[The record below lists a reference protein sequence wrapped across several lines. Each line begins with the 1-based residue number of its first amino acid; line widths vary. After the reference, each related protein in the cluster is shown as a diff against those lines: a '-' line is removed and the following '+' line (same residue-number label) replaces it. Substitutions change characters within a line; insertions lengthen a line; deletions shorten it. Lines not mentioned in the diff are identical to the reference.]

1 MIDRALLLRASDLF
15 NRKLYFECH
24 DLLEE
29 AWSEAKGEDHDL
41 LQSLIHVSVGLY
53 HVAAGNHKGAKSLLE
68 RGVLG
73 LEAFLPT
80 GVTRAARDG
89 LDLLGLSRQARR
101 CLEKTERALA
111 GERIDWE
118 VEDVPVMRV
127 AALE

>member
-1 MIDRALLLRASDLF
+1 VIDRELLLRASNLF

-68 RGVLG
+68 KGLQG
-73 LEAFLPT
+73 LEPFLPT
-80 GVTRAARDG
+80 RDG
-89 LDLLGLSRQARR
+89 LDLLGLARPARR
-101 CLEKTERALA
+101 CLEKAERALS
-111 GERIDWE
+111 GEAIEWE
-118 VEDVPVMRV
+118 AADVPMMRV
-127 AALE
+127 AR

>member
-1 MIDRALLLRASDLF
+1 MIDRELLLRASALF

-29 AWSEAKGEDHDL
+29 AWSEAKGEDRDL

-73 LEAFLPT
+73 LEAFLPE
-80 GVTRAARDG
+80 RDG
-89 LDLLGLSRQARR
+89 LDLLGLARQARR
-101 CLEKTERALA
+101 CLEKAERALS
-111 GERIDWE
+111 GETIEWE
-118 VEDVPVMRV
+118 AADVPVMRV
-127 AALE
+127 IAME

>member
-1 MIDRALLLRASDLF
+1 MIDRELLLRASALF

-29 AWSEAKGEDHDL
+29 AWSEAKGEDRDL

-53 HVAAGNHKGAKSLLE
+53 HVAAGNHEGAKSLLE

-73 LEAFLPT
+73 LERFLP
-80 GVTRAARDG
+80 ARDG

-101 CLEKTERALA
+101 CLEKTERAPA
-111 GERIDWE
+111 GARIEWE
-118 VEDVPVMRV
+118 AEDVPVMKV
-127 AALE
+127 AAVE

>member
-1 MIDRALLLRASDLF
+1 MIDRELLRRASDLF

-29 AWSEAKGEDHDL
+29 AWSEAKGEDRDL

-80 GVTRAARDG
+80 RDG
-89 LDLLGLSRQARR
+89 LDLLGLSAQARR
-101 CLEKTERALA
+101 CLEKAERALS

-118 VEDVPVMRV
+118 AADVPVMNV
-127 AALE
+127 AQTG

>member
-1 MIDRALLLRASDLF
+1 MIDRELLLNAADLF

-29 AWSEAKGEDHDL
+29 AWSEASGEDRDF

-68 RGVLG
+68 RGILG
-73 LEAFLPT
+73 LERFLPE
-80 GVTRAARDG
+80 REG
-89 LDLLGLSRQARR
+89 LALADLSAKARR

-111 GERIDWE
+111 GEIIEWE
-118 VEDVPVMRV
+118 SEDVPVMRLGAV
-127 AALE
+127 E

>member
-1 MIDRALLLRASDLF
+1 MIDLELLVRASELF
-15 NRKLYFECH
+15 NRKMYFECH

-29 AWSEAKGEDHDL
+29 AWSDAKGEDREL

-73 LEAFLPT
+73 LEPFLPT
-80 GVTRAARDG
+80 RDG
-89 LDLLGLSRQARR
+89 LDLLGLSKQVRR

-111 GERIDWE
+111 GETIEWE
-118 VEDVPVMRV
+118 AADVPVMRV
-127 AALE
+127 AAME

>member
-1 MIDRALLLRASDLF
+1 VIDRGLLLRASDLF

-24 DLLEE
+24 DLLEDT
-29 AWSEAKGEDHDL
+29 WSEAKGADRDL

-68 RGVLG
+68 RGVRG
-73 LEAFLPT
+73 LEPFLPM
-80 GVTRAARDG
+80 RDG
-89 LDLLGLSRQARR
+89 LDLLGLSRQAER

-111 GERIDWE
+111 GERIEWE

-127 AALE
+127 DPTK

>member
-1 MIDRALLLRASDLF
+1 MIDRELLLKASGLF

-29 AWSEAKGEDHDL
+29 AWSEAKGDDRDL

-53 HVAAGNHKGAKSLLE
+53 HVAAGNHRGAKSLLE

-73 LEAFLPT
+73 LEPFLPT
-80 GVTRAARDG
+80 RDG
-89 LDLLGLSRQARR
+89 LDLLGLSGQARR

-127 AALE
+127 APKE

>member
-1 MIDRALLLRASDLF
+1 MIDREFLLRASALF

-29 AWSEAKGEDHDL
+29 AWSEAKKGEDRDL

-73 LEAFLPT
+73 LEAFLP
-80 GVTRAARDG
+80 VRDG
-89 LDLLGLSRQARR
+89 LDLLGLARQARL
-101 CLEKTERALA
+101 CLEKTERALS
-111 GERIDWE
+111 GETIEWDAA
-118 VEDVPVMRV
+118 DVPVMRV
-127 AALE
+127 AAME

>member
-1 MIDRALLLRASDLF
+1 VIDRELLRRASDLF

-29 AWSEAKGEDHDL
+29 AWSEAKGDDRDL

-73 LEAFLPT
+73 LEPFLPT
-80 GVTRAARDG
+80 RDG

-111 GERIDWE
+111 GETIEWDAL
-118 VEDVPVMRV
+118 DVPVMRL
-127 AALE
+127 AAME